1 MLQIKSVDWKSLVSR
16 RSQNNEVI
24 FIRLL
29 TKNLLQGITMDD
41 SSVEVDESVLTTHQ
55 FVQQPQQIILG
66 DSQSAASTIQVKA
79 DVMKTEPQMRKIGQP
94 QIKFVSKEGSGAIR
108 IAPSNIQGEIDFCSS
123 DGQRKLS
130 GCRAKVITT
139 KSLSKLSK

>member
-1 MLQIKSVDWKSLVSR
+1 
-16 RSQNNEVI
+16 
-24 FIRLL
+24 
-29 TKNLLQGITMDD
+29 MDD